1 MPDKRED
8 KGTRRQGDKGTRR
21 QRGFLLFSLSPRPL
35 VPLSLLICLL
45 AAPTR
50 HAQQQNPREQEG
62 KAKTPPISS
71 HVVLITISG
80 LKSDLVTGAES
91 QRLNIPT
98 IQALRTQGS
107 YAVGIESVFQ
117 SEVIH
122 DHASMVPG
130 PLPGGNRVNTDYSFE
145 QVAA

>member
-1 MPDKRED
+1 M
-8 KGTRRQGDKGTRR
+8 R
-21 QRGFLLFSLSPRPL
+21 QRDGETERQRDRARDWYNFRLSVAPSLRLS
-35 VPLSLLICLL
+35 VSLSLLICLL
-45 AAPTR
+45 APPTR